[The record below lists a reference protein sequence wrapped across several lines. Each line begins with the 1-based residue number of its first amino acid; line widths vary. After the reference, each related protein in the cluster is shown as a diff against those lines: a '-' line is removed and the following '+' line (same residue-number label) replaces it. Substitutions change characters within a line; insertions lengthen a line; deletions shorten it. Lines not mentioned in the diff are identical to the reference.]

1 MKENPKEG
9 DAGNFMPKRT
19 SCSGVRSAEGMMAP
33 KKKDLL
39 DAVGG
44 DSVGL

>member
-39 DAVGG
+39 DTVGG
-44 DSVGL
+44 VGFGV